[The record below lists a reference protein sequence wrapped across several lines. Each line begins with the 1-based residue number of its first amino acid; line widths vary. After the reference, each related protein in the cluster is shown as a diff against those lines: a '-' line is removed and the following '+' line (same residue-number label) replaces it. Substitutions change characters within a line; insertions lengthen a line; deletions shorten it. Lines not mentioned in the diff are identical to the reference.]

1 MVTQQILVLS
11 FWVRIPAAQPEKGDP
26 QRGSPFF
33 DGLCCG
39 NGGVFLL
46 SSLPELPADSL
57 PTLLSRPFCRRAF
70 CRTLCRNTS
79 FQLEPSSDP
88 LLTLLSRPFCR
99 RAFCRALCRSTSFLQ
114 EPPADSLPTLLSRPF
129 CRRAFCRAL
138 CRSTSFLQEPPAD
151 SLPTLLSRPFCR
163 RAFCRAL
170 CRSTPC
176 LPELSAD
183 LLLTRSRQIPD
194 RAVPSTVFVNLYR

>member
-46 SSLPELPADSL
+46 SFCFLSCPSRL

-70 CRTLCRNTS
+70 CL
-79 FQLEPSSDP
+79 
-88 LLTLLSRPFCR
+88 
-99 RAFCRALCRSTSFLQ
+99 ALCRSTSFLP
-114 EPPADSLPTLLSRPF
+114 EPPADLQPTLLSR
-129 CRRAFCRAL
+129 L
-138 CRSTSFLQEPPAD
+138 
-151 SLPTLLSRPFCR
+151 FCR

-170 CRSTPC
+170 CRSTPFLQEPPADPLPTLLSRPFC
-176 LPELSAD
+176 RRTFCRTLCRNTSCVPELPSGAAFRSSRPTCCRPFSDGRPAAD
-183 LLLTRSRQIPD
+183 KFPIGRFRQP
-194 RAVPSTVFVNLYR
+194 VPSTVSVNLYR